1 MGDGGKNIKKLEF
14 PAGKARALIKK
25 IQKIARENNKEAR
38 LVGGAVRNLLMKK
51 PVKDFDIAINFP
63 IVHFIEIL
71 NKHKIKFYENTK
83 MAFDPEWK
91 KFT

>member
-51 PVKDFDIAINFP
+51 PAKDFDIA
-63 IVHFIEIL
+63 
-71 NKHKIKFYENTK
+71 TD
-83 MAFDPEWK
+83 ATPEQIRRIIPK
-91 KFT
+91 SRIIAIFQAHRYFHLQLYKQ